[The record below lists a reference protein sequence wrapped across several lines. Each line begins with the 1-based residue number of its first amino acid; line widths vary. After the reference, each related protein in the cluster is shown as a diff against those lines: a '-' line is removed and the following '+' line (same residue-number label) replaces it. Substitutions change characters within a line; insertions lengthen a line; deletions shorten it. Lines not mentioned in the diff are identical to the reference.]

1 MIRRTI
7 AALFATAAFAGA
19 ALCSPAQALAAPP
32 APEPAA
38 SPSTRLFPDS
48 RLVERPR
55 FSDEIVGQGPDLI
68 FVPGLASSRATWAE
82 TAERLKGRYRLHL
95 IQIAG
100 FAGEPARA
108 NASGEVL
115 APTAEAIDAYIAEM
129 HLAPAVVIGHSLG
142 ATSAL
147 YLVEHHPE
155 HYRKVLLVDCLPFF
169 GVLIGGANATPQGIR
184 PIAEKIR
191 AGMSADTP
199 AAHQASEQQIRA
211 MVTAKAG
218 QDTVIAWGRASDRPV
233 VGEAMMDDMTLDL
246 RPGLAA
252 VKTPVTVFYPDNVSV
267 GAPKGAMDGYYGSA
281 FAPLPVKTLV
291 RFDDSRHFIMS
302 DQPKR
307 FAEELD
313 KFLAE

>member
-19 ALCSPAQALAAPP
+19 ALCSPAQAFTAPP
-32 APEPAA
+32 APAA

-68 FVPGLASSRATWAE
+68 FIPGLASSRATWAE

-147 YLVEHHPE
+147 YLVQHHPE

-191 AGMSADTP
+191 AGMSADTA

-291 RFDDSRHFIMS
+291 RFDDSRHFIMF